1 MRYGSV
7 QNAEIHLF
15 CSENRNF
22 FFVKSLHLF
31 QLFYMNNTV
40 LSFTLHLSP
49 VDNQWAKGEGS
60 IFHLLFWMAA
70 ISRSVFSSVVAQLVQ
85 MRTAV

>member
-1 MRYGSV
+1 MVFSV
-7 QNAEIHLF
+7 IIFLF
-15 CSENRNF
+15 FSVKIQFLDNNSNF
-22 FFVKSLHLF
+22 FSCFFRKEVA
-31 QLFYMNNTV
+31 V

-49 VDNQWAKGEGS
+49 VDNQRAKGEGS

>member
-1 MRYGSV
+1 MAQFKTQKFTFFAPRTV
-7 QNAEIHLF
+7 I
-15 CSENRNF
+15 

-49 VDNQWAKGEGS
+49 VDNQRAKGEGS
-60 IFHLLFWMAA
+60 NFHLLFWMAA